1 MKNRYIFFKRL
12 FKDYII
18 VFKIKDKYTSI
29 GIDKLLIPYLRKNN
43 INYVIIDEDN
53 NVENHTFS
61 VNEYDYYV
69 KKNLLYRKLASIF
82 LQKNACFF
90 I

>member
-29 GIDKLLIPYLRKNN
+29 EIDKLLIPYLNKNN
-43 INYVIIDEDN
+43 INYVIINEDN
-53 NVENHTFS
+53 NVEIHTFS

-69 KKNLLYRKLASIF
+69 KKILLYRKLASIF
-82 LQKNACFF
+82 
-90 I
+90 